1 MQSAEYPAG
10 RATSLDHFFALHE
23 RAMGK
28 GSYPQGAPFRARPSD
43 VFITPFAKSGT
54 TWLQQ
59 IAHGLRS
66 GGDMDFAEISYVV
79 PCLDYAHAMG
89 LDPNA
94 EHRFSPR
101 LFMTHATWAEAP
113 RGGRYICAFRNPKDV
128 ITSYYRFLE
137 DWFFDP
143 GTIALDDF
151 AAAFLPAPG
160 TLDDWWLHMVSWWEQ
175 RDNPAV
181 LLLCYEDMVRDLPD
195 TVRRIAR
202 LMQIDLTDALM
213 ETVLRQSSRDFM
225 LAHAGHFDERGLRQ
239 LAARDLGLPPE
250 SSSSKI
256 TASTD
261 KDRYRLS
268 PTLEAA
274 FDRIWDNQIA
284 PRMGLADYGS
294 LQGAIRALH
303 AEREGAQ

>member
-1 MQSAEYPAG
+1 MQSAEYPAC

-94 EHRFSPR
+94 GHRFSPR

-160 TLDDWWLHMVSWWEQ
+160 RSMTGGCIWFRGGSSGTTPPSCCCAMRTWSATCPTPCGAW
-175 RDNPAV
+175 RD
-181 LLLCYEDMVRDLPD
+181 
-195 TVRRIAR
+195 
-202 LMQIDLTDALM
+202 
-213 ETVLRQSSRDFM
+213 
-225 LAHAGHFDERGLRQ
+225 
-239 LAARDLGLPPE
+239 
-250 SSSSKI
+250 
-256 TASTD
+256 
-261 KDRYRLS
+261 
-268 PTLEAA
+268 
-274 FDRIWDNQIA
+274 
-284 PRMGLADYGS
+284 
-294 LQGAIRALH
+294 
-303 AEREGAQ
+303 